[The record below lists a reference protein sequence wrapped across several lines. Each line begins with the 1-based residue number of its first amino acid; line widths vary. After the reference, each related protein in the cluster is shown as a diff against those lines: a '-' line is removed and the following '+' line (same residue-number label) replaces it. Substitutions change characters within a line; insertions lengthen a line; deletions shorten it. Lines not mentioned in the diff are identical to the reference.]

1 MSHQVVG
8 SRLLGVVAYVSLLA
22 ACTPQSSTAANAAPA
37 ATTAPAAATPAA
49 APLVRGMPDFAALVE
64 QVGPAVVNVTVVE
77 RAHAQRSD
85 DEDSPLGANDPFG
98 DFFRRFGIPGPGNPG
113 GPRDNTPVRGEG
125 SGFIVSADG
134 YILTNAHVVSNAS
147 KVTVKLTD
155 RREFEAKVIGS
166 DERSDVAV
174 IKIAAKSLPTVR
186 IGDPARLRAGEWVV
200 AIGSPFGF
208 ENSVTAGIVSGIA
221 RDLPGGNSSNYVPF
235 IQTDVAVNPGN
246 SGGPL
251 FNLSGEVVGM
261 NSQIYSNTGAYQGLS
276 FAIPIDV
283 ANNVREQLV
292 KSGKVS
298 RGRIGVT
305 IQEVN
310 ALLAENYGLD
320 RARGAAVS
328 AIESGGPAD
337 KAGVK
342 PQDVILS
349 VNGKS
354 IEHSNQVPAIIAAIR
369 PGEKAELE
377 VWRDRAVKRLS
388 VSVEELKENAT
399 VARSGSGAQGA
410 DAIDRIGLSVR
421 VLTSAEKQQLHT
433 GGSVIVVDSDGP
445 AADAGIRS
453 GDVILAANRVRIESI
468 EDLRSAVKS
477 SGRTASLL
485 IQRENQ
491 QQIVAIR
498 ID

>member
-1 MSHQVVG
+1 
-8 SRLLGVVAYVSLLA
+8 
-22 ACTPQSSTAANAAPA
+22 
-37 ATTAPAAATPAA
+37 
-49 APLVRGMPDFAALVE
+49 
-64 QVGPAVVNVTVVE
+64 
-77 RAHAQRSD
+77 
-85 DEDSPLGANDPFG
+85 
-98 DFFRRFGIPGPGNPG
+98 
-113 GPRDNTPVRGEG
+113 
-125 SGFIVSADG
+125 
-134 YILTNAHVVSNAS
+134 
-147 KVTVKLTD
+147 
-155 RREFEAKVIGS
+155 
-166 DERSDVAV
+166 
-174 IKIAAKSLPTVR
+174 
-186 IGDPARLRAGEWVV
+186 
-200 AIGSPFGF
+200 
-208 ENSVTAGIVSGIA
+208 
-221 RDLPGGNSSNYVPF
+221 
-235 IQTDVAVNPGN
+235 VNPGN

-292 KSGKVS
+292 KTGKVS

-328 AIESGGPAD
+328 AVESGGPAD

-342 PQDVILS
+342 PQDVILG
-349 VNGKS
+349 VNGRPV
-354 IEHSNQVPAIIAAIR
+354 EHSNQVPAIIAAIK
-369 PGEKAELE
+369 PGDKVDLE
-377 VWRDRAVKRLS
+377 VWRDRTIKHLTVT
-388 VSVEELKENAT
+388 VEELKENST
-399 VARSGSGAQGA
+399 VARAGGGGQGA
-410 DAIDRIGLSVR
+410 DAIDRLGLSVR
-421 VLTSAEKQQLHT
+421 VLTGAEKQQLHT
-433 GGSVIVVDSDGP
+433 SGSVIVVDSDGP

-468 EDLRSAVKS
+468 DGLRAAVKG

-485 IQRENQ
+485 VQRDNQ

>member
-1 MSHQVVG
+1 MSQQVVG
-8 SRLLGVVAYVSLLA
+8 SRLLGVVACVSLLA
-22 ACTPQSSTAANAAPA
+22 ACSPQSSTAANAAA
-37 ATTAPAAATPAA
+37 APAAAPAPA
-49 APLVRGMPDFAALVE
+49 APLVRGMPDFASLVE
-64 QVGPAVVNVTVVE
+64 QVGPAVVNVTVIE

-85 DEDSPLGANDPFG
+85 DEDSPSGANDPFG
-98 DFFRRFGIPGPGNPG
+98 DFFRRFGIPGNA
-113 GPRDNTPVRGEG
+113 PRDNTPVRGEG

-147 KVTVKLTD
+147 KVTVRLTD
-155 RREFEAKVIGS
+155 RREFEAKVVGS

-174 IKIAAKSLPTVR
+174 IKIAAKNLPTVR

-221 RDLPGGNSSNYVPF
+221 RDLPGGNSGNYVPF

-328 AIESGGPAD
+328 AVESGGPAD

-349 VNGKS
+349 VNGKA
-354 IEHSNQVPAIIAAIR
+354 IEHSNQVPAIVAAIK
-369 PGEKAELE
+369 PGDKAELE

-388 VSVEELKENAT
+388 VSVEELKESAT
-399 VARSGSGAQGA
+399 VARAGAGAQGA

-421 VLTSAEKQQLHT
+421 VLTGAEKQQLNT
-433 GGSVIVVDSDGP
+433 SGSVIVVDSDGP

-453 GDVILAANRVRIESI
+453 GDVILAANRARIESI
-468 EDLRSAVKS
+468 EDLRSAVKG

-485 IQRENQ
+485 VQRGNQ

>member
-1 MSHQVVG
+1 MSHRFVG
-8 SRLLGVVAYVSLLA
+8 SRVLGVLGCVGLLA
-22 ACTPQSSTAANAAPA
+22 ACSPQSSTAANAAPA
-37 ATTAPAAATPAA
+37 NAAPMMAAAAAPAAAAT
-49 APLVRGMPDFAALVE
+49 PLVRGMPDFATLVE

-77 RAHAQRSD
+77 RARAQRDD
-85 DEDSPLGANDPFG
+85 DEGQLGADDPFG
-98 DFFRRFGIPGPGNPG
+98 DFFRRFGIPNH
-113 GPRDNTPVRGEG
+113 PRDNTPARGEG
-125 SGFIVSADG
+125 SGFIVSPDG

-166 DERSDVAV
+166 DERTDVAV
-174 IKIAAKSLPTVR
+174 IKIAASNLPTVR
-186 IGDPARLRAGEWVV
+186 IGDPAKLRAGEWVA

-208 ENSVTAGIVSGIA
+208 ENSVTVGVVSGIA
-221 RDLPGGNSSNYVPF
+221 RNLPGDAGNYVPF

-251 FNLSGEVVGM
+251 FNLSGEVVGI

-283 ANNVREQLV
+283 ATGVREQLI
-292 KSGKVS
+292 KSGRVS

-305 IQEVN
+305 IQEVS
-310 ALLAENYGLD
+310 ALLAENFGLD
-320 RARGAAVS
+320 RPRGAAVS
-328 AIESGGPAD
+328 SVESGGPAD

-349 VNGKS
+349 VNGRA
-354 IEHSNQVPAIIAAIR
+354 IEHSNQVPAIIAAIK
-369 PGEKAELE
+369 PGGKAELE

-388 VSVEELKENAT
+388 VTVDELKESAT
-399 VARSGSGAQGA
+399 VARAGAGGQNA
-410 DAIDRIGLSVR
+410 DAIDRLGLSVR
-421 VLTSAEKQQLHT
+421 LLNGEEKQQLHT
-433 GGSVIVVDSDGP
+433 SGSLIVVDSDG
-445 AADAGIRS
+445 AAAEAGIRS
-453 GDVILAANRVRIESI
+453 GDVILAANRVRVASI
-468 EDLRSAVKS
+468 EELRNAVKS

-485 IQRENQ
+485 VQRGEQ

>member
-1 MSHQVVG
+1 MSQQDVG
-8 SRLLGVVAYVSLLA
+8 SRLFSVVACVCLLA
-22 ACTPQSSTAANAAPA
+22 ACSPQSSTAANAAPA
-37 ATTAPAAATPAA
+37 AAPAPAAATAPA
-49 APLVRGMPDFAALVE
+49 APLVRGLPDFAALVE
-64 QVGPAVVNVTVVE
+64 QVGPAVVNVTVIE
-77 RAHAQRSD
+77 RARVARDD
-85 DEDSPLGANDPFG
+85 DEDSPFGANDPFG
-98 DFFRRFGIPGPGNPG
+98 DFFRRFGIPGAV
-113 GPRDNTPVRGEG
+113 PRDNTPVRGEG
-125 SGFIVSADG
+125 SGFIVSPDG
-134 YILTNAHVVSNAS
+134 YILTNAHVVANAS

-155 RREFEAKVIGS
+155 RREFEAKVIGN

-174 IKIAAKSLPTVR
+174 IKIAAKNLPTVR
-186 IGDPARLRAGEWVV
+186 IGDPSRLRAGEWVV

-221 RDLPGGNSSNYVPF
+221 RDLPGGAAGNYVPF

-251 FNLSGEVVGM
+251 FNLSGEVVGI

-292 KSGKVS
+292 KTGKVS

-320 RARGAAVS
+320 RPRGAAVS
-328 AIESGGPAD
+328 AVEAGGPAD

-349 VNGKS
+349 VNGKA
-354 IEHSNQVPAIIAAIR
+354 IEHSNQVPAIIAAIK
-369 PGEKAELE
+369 PGDKAELE
-377 VWRDRAVKRLS
+377 VWRDRAVKHLT
-388 VSVEELKENAT
+388 VTVDELKEGST
-399 VARSGSGAQGA
+399 LARSGGDRSA
-410 DAIDRIGLSVR
+410 DAIDRLGLSVR
-421 VLTSAEKQQLHT
+421 LLTGAEKQQLHT
-433 GGSVIVVDSDGP
+433 SGSVIVVDSDGP

-468 EDLRSAVKS
+468 EDLRNAVKG

-485 IQRENQ
+485 IQRDNQ
-491 QQIVAIR
+491 QLIVAIR